1 MYLLENPVLQRE
13 LLVNLRMRRSFVLL
27 FVYVAAL
34 GGVVYMAW
42 PSQQRLDLST
52 NPEVSKRLVNMFF
65 LGQYVLMSLVIPAL
79 AAGAFSGEKERQTY
93 EMLLAA
99 PLRPTAIVLGK
110 LLASLSQL
118 AVLVFA
124 SLPLVMLCLP
134 LGGVSPNEV
143 LATYVAMAAM
153 VALFGMICV
162 TASSYFAR
170 TASSLVVSY
179 LAILPLVL
187 TSVLFYSYLEAAASL
202 RLLLLAGVVPA
213 GCLVAASALVA
224 ETGKRLLQATDLVG
238 EGREAVDPEEEQ
250 RRAVGMVIHSDQW
263 PDRLFVPESR
273 NDLMPEGTNPVYD
286 KESRS
291 ELFGQGTLTLR
302 LVIQLSMG
310 LGMFLMGAF
319 LFIWPR
325 LAAWYPSYVV
335 LFNMLVG
342 PVFAAG
348 TVTSERERQTIELLL
363 TTTLSPWQILGAK
376 LSSSLRVS
384 SVLTAFLVWPLL
396 LAYVLPPWSYVRDTR
411 TMLAYLLIILVTSL
425 TTTTVALTFSILL
438 RKTSTAMVSTYLVLL
453 SLFTLPVM
461 LKTFAMLF
469 FAGQPAAARVD
480 ALGFLSPFAAVFS
493 LPLRAAAEEGV
504 AATDGAWPLWT
515 ARGFVGFYLLLD
527 AALLLASIRLFQE
540 RWRATA

>member
-1 MYLLENPVLQRE
+1 MYLLENPVLHRE

-34 GGVVYMAW
+34 GAVVYMAW

-65 LGQYVLMSLVIPAL
+65 LGQFVLMSLVVPAF
-79 AAGAFSGEKERQTY
+79 AAGTFSGEKERATF
-93 EMLLAA
+93 EMLLAS

-124 SLPLVMLCLP
+124 SLPIVMLCLP
-134 LGGVSPNEV
+134 LGGVSPEEV
-143 LATYVAMAAM
+143 VATYVAMAAM
-153 VALFGMICV
+153 VSMFGMVCV

-187 TSVLFYSYLEAAASL
+187 ASVVFYSFLEAAASL
-202 RLLLLAGVVPA
+202 RLVLLGGIVPA
-213 GCLVAASALVA
+213 VCMAVGVALVL
-224 ETGKRLLQATDLVG
+224 ETARRLLQPIDLAG
-238 EGREAVDPEEEQ
+238 QAREAVDIDEEQ

-263 PDRLFVPESR
+263 PDRLFVPSKR
-273 NDLMPEGTNPVYD
+273 TDLMPDGANPVYD

-319 LFIWPR
+319 LFIWPQ
-325 LAAWYPSYVV
+325 LAPWYPSYVV
-335 LFNMLVG
+335 LFSMLVG

-348 TVTSERERQTIELLL
+348 TVTSERERQTLELLL
-363 TTTLSPWQILGAK
+363 TTTLSPWQILWAK
-376 LSSSLRVS
+376 LFSSLRIS
-384 SVLTAFLVWPLL
+384 IVLTSFLVWPLL
-396 LAYVLPPWSYVRDTR
+396 LAYVLPPWGFLDDTR
-411 TMLAYLLIILVTSL
+411 TMIVYLVVILVTSM
-425 TTTTVALTFSILL
+425 TTTTVALLFSILL
-438 RKTSTAMVSTYLVLL
+438 RKTSTAMVSAYLVLL
-453 SLFTLPVM
+453 SLFALPVL
-461 LKTFAMLF
+461 LKAFAALF
-469 FAGQPAAARVD
+469 FSDTAAVARVD
-480 ALGFLSPFAAVFS
+480 GLGFLSPFAAIFS
-493 LPLRAAAEEGV
+493 LPLWTTESQRTTLS
-504 AATDGAWPLWT
+504 ATIWPDWT
-515 ARGFVGFYLLLD
+515 AQAFVAVYLLVDL
-527 AALLLASIRLFQE
+527 ALLLAATRLFRE